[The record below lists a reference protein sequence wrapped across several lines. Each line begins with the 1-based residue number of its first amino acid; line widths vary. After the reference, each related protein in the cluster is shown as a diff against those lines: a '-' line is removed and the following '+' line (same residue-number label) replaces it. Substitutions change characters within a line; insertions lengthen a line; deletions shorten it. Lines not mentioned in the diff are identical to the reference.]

1 MMVRA
6 IMDECGWIYPIPIK
20 RRDGISATAVRAGAT
35 GMTPETISTALSQ
48 LQSGSQ
54 QIVINERKFRN
65 DNGILV
71 RA

>member
-1 MMVRA
+1 
-6 IMDECGWIYPIPIK
+6 
-20 RRDGISATAVRAGAT
+20 
-35 GMTPETISTALSQ
+35 LSQ
-48 LQSGSQ
+48 LKSGSQ